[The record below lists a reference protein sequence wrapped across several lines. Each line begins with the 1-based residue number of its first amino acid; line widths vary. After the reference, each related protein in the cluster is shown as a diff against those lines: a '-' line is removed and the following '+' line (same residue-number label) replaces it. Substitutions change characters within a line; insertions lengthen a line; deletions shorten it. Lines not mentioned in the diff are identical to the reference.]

1 MSIIYAC
8 SAAAGIRSRA
18 ARCLLAPK
26 HGLAALSL
34 CLHSSFLVCVLFLVS
49 DNNSDEFGCCR
60 WSLRTPGASLLVGR
74 EKGSQINP
82 FHTQCKTRRL
92 YQYACAEI
100 RSREKWRLDALLSS
114 ALYQGVLCSKSMSV
128 CVYVMVCVWETPM
141 TV

>member
-1 MSIIYAC
+1 MRIPQILGNDTHASTVVPRPFFLRPGYEARVLYTR

-74 EKGSQINP
+74 EKGSQINQNHNIGLSHSMQNP
-82 FHTQCKTRRL
+82 APLSIRMRRNWP
-92 YQYACAEI
+92 
-100 RSREKWRLDALLSS
+100 RVSRPR
-114 ALYQGVLCSKSMSV
+114 V
-128 CVYVMVCVWETPM
+128 
-141 TV
+141 